1 MRVYYEVTLMGG
13 KTIHKVQNV
22 FWAYERNLAV
32 KYISGARTPSTRDL
46 VMDGKPTIM
55 ESSKFD
61 FSKFRKF
68 HSGFRND
75 SIAKFSQIWFLHFW
89 IVKKH
94 LIFQNLENLS
104 STQH

>member
-32 KYISGARTPSTRDL
+32 KYISGARTASL
-46 VMDGKPTIM
+46 VMGRTFTIM

-61 FSKFRKF
+61 FSKFGKF
-68 HSGFRND
+68 HFGFTND
-75 SIAKFSQIWFLHFW
+75 SIAKLSQIF
-89 IVKKH
+89 V
-94 LIFQNLENLS
+94 
-104 STQH
+104 

>member
-61 FSKFRKF
+61 FSKFGKF
-68 HSGFRND
+68 HSTFRND
-75 SIAKFSQIWFLHFW
+75 SKAKLSHILFLAF
-89 IVKKH
+89 
-94 LIFQNLENLS
+94 LAC
-104 STQH
+104 

>member
-46 VMDGKPTIM
+46 VMGGTSTIWKVRSM
-55 ESSKFD
+55 
-61 FSKFRKF
+61 
-68 HSGFRND
+68 
-75 SIAKFSQIWFLHFW
+75 
-89 IVKKH
+89 
-94 LIFQNLENLS
+94 IFQSLNIY
-104 STQH
+104 

>member
-32 KYISGARTPSTRDL
+32 KYISGARTASTRDL
-46 VMDGKPTIM
+46 VMGLTFTIM

-61 FSKFRKF
+61 FSKFGKF
-68 HSGFRND
+68 HFGFTND
-75 SIAKFSQIWFLHFW
+75 SIAKLSQIF
-89 IVKKH
+89 V
-94 LIFQNLENLS
+94 
-104 STQH
+104 

>member
-32 KYISGARTPSTRDL
+32 KYISGARTASL
-46 VMDGKPTIM
+46 VMGRTFTIV

-61 FSKFRKF
+61 FSIFGKF

-75 SIAKFSQIWFLHFW
+75 SIAKLSQIF
-89 IVKKH
+89 V
-94 LIFQNLENLS
+94 
-104 STQH
+104 

>member
-1 MRVYYEVTLMGG
+1 MGG

-46 VMDGKPTIM
+46 VMDGKSTIM

-61 FSKFRKF
+61 FSKLGKFRKI
-68 HSGFRND
+68 SFR
-75 SIAKFSQIWFLHFW
+75 F
-89 IVKKH
+89 
-94 LIFQNLENLS
+94 
-104 STQH
+104 

>member
-22 FWAYERNLAV
+22 FWAYERNLVV

-61 FSKFRKF
+61 FSKFEKF
-68 HSGFRND
+68 HSTFRND
-75 SIAKFSQIWFLHFW
+75 SIAKFSQILFLHFW
-89 IVKKH
+89 IVKER
-94 LIFQNLENLS
+94 LVFQNLENLS

>member
-1 MRVYYEVTLMGG
+1 MWVNARVYYEVTLMGG

-46 VMDGKPTIM
+46 VMGRTSTIM

-61 FSKFRKF
+61 FSKFGKF
-68 HSGFRND
+68 HSTFRND
-75 SIAKFSQIWFLHFW
+75 SKAKLSHILLLAFLAY
-89 IVKKH
+89 
-94 LIFQNLENLS
+94 
-104 STQH
+104 

>member
-32 KYISGARTPSTRDL
+32 KYISGARTASL
-46 VMDGKPTIM
+46 VMARTFTIM

-61 FSKFRKF
+61 FSKFGKF
-68 HSGFRND
+68 HSSFRNY
-75 SIAKFSQIWFLHFW
+75 SIAKFSQILV
-89 IVKKH
+89 I
-94 LIFQNLENLS
+94 
-104 STQH
+104 

>member
-32 KYISGARTPSTRDL
+32 KYISGARTVSTRDL
-46 VMDGKPTIM
+46 VMGRTFTIM

-61 FSKFRKF
+61 FSKLGKFRKI
-68 HSGFRND
+68 SC
-75 SIAKFSQIWFLHFW
+75 IP
-89 IVKKH
+89 V
-94 LIFQNLENLS
+94 LEMIR
-104 STQH
+104 

>member
-32 KYISGARTPSTRDL
+32 KYISGARTAPTRDL
-46 VMDGKPTIM
+46 VIGRTFTIM

-61 FSKFRKF
+61 YSKFEKF
-68 HSGFRND
+68 HSTFRND
-75 SIAKFSQIWFLHFW
+75 LKAKFSQILFFAFLAC
-89 IVKKH
+89 
-94 LIFQNLENLS
+94 
-104 STQH
+104 